1 MGKSAPLKWI
11 IPGKIVVLTGAAGG
25 IGSRIAMLFAQNGAS
40 MLLVDKNEEMLR
52 ITREACGEP
61 EKVLYEY
68 GSGWGKE
75 VFSKDR
81 SEVQRGIPGLP
92 MFSFIARQ

>member
-1 MGKSAPLKWI
+1 MKWEKC
-11 IPGKIVVLTGAAGG
+11 PVKVDYTGKIVVLTGAAGG

-52 ITREACGEP
+52 ITREACG
-61 EKVLYEY
+61 
-68 GSGWGKE
+68 GTGK
-75 VFSKDR
+75 R
-81 SEVQRGIPGLP
+81 SFRSAKRNSGLP